1 MTGIATEQSLQPM
14 DDDALAA
21 AASQA
26 LRGVLDARTTTIH
39 ELTGSSLIDALV
51 RCADAVGTTI
61 EAGRL
66 AQSRRSSLTDP
77 TGMAR
82 QLRVPVRPVVLD
94 GAWWRGDSGPY
105 LVTRP
110 DGSYAAAI
118 PRSRGYD
125 LVVAGSMV
133 RVTKQVAAELGG
145 AAWTITPKLPA
156 DSSSMRQVL
165 GRSLGA
171 GSRFELMC
179 AGAAAVALALMG
191 LAVPWFSGVIV
202 GELVPLSATSRI
214 IWIGTILILVSVATF
229 GVAMAQS
236 FLVQRLTTR
245 LDVRATAIILLRI
258 ADLPLSFFRR
268 YSAGDLL
275 QRLQGFDEVT
285 GQLASSIVVL
295 GSTLLLG
302 LSGLIVM
309 FIVSPPL
316 AGLVLILL
324 LVILG
329 FAALM
334 VWAVVRARSSFVTS
348 SLQLSGMTLSLFTG
362 ISKLRV
368 AGAERRM
375 HTRWVLA
382 YASRQVAASRAALSG
397 QRLSIVAVLAPTLVT
412 FVVVIGT
419 ASGATPLDLGGFT
432 SFVAAAGQTSGA
444 LASMLGPIAVLLGL
458 TPLIQAVRP
467 ILREPTYLIVDAVD
481 PGELAGEVELASVS
495 FSYGPDQPNV
505 LREVSLRIA
514 PGEFVAVVGP
524 SGSGKSTLVRLL
536 IGLERPSGGGV
547 LYDGRPLDRRP
558 HHPAGGRHHT
568 GVAPDGPFA
577 HAGRPGRLAA
587 AAPGAVCRRSGVQGP
602 HSLRG
607 PGRQRALGAGPRHA
621 AGF

>member
-1 MTGIATEQSLQPM
+1 
-14 DDDALAA
+14 
-21 AASQA
+21 
-26 LRGVLDARTTTIH
+26 
-39 ELTGSSLIDALV
+39 
-51 RCADAVGTTI
+51 
-61 EAGRL
+61 
-66 AQSRRSSLTDP
+66 
-77 TGMAR
+77 
-82 QLRVPVRPVVLD
+82 
-94 GAWWRGDSGPY
+94 
-105 LVTRP
+105 
-110 DGSYAAAI
+110 
-118 PRSRGYD
+118 
-125 LVVAGSMV
+125 
-133 RVTKQVAAELGG
+133 
-145 AAWTITPKLPA
+145 
-156 DSSSMRQVL
+156 
-165 GRSLGA
+165 
-171 GSRFELMC
+171 
-179 AGAAAVALALMG
+179 
-191 LAVPWFSGVIV
+191 
-202 GELVPLSATSRI
+202 
-214 IWIGTILILVSVATF
+214 
-229 GVAMAQS
+229 MAQS

-258 ADLPLSFFRR
+258 VDLPLSFFRR

-334 VWAVVRARSSFVTS
+334 VRAVVRARSSFVTS

-467 ILREPTYLIVDAVD
+467 ILREPTDLIVDAVD

-547 LYDGRPLDRRP
+547 LYDGRPLDRLDADAVR
-558 HHPAGGRHHT
+558 RQI
-568 GVAPDGPFA
+568 GVVVQSAQLASGTLLENIIGTSMRTEEDA
-577 HAGRPGRLAA
+577 WESARLAGIA
-587 AAPGAVCRRSGVQGP
+587 DDIEAMPMKMRTLVSDGASTFSGGQKQRIMLARALVRQP
-602 HSLRG
+602 RIVVLDEATSTLDNRTQATVADSLRN
-607 PGRQRALGAGPRHA
+607 LGATRIVVAHRLSTITGADRIIVLNEGGIA
-621 AGF
+621 ESGTYDELVELGGLFARLSKRQVL